1 MQIGVFAKSFEG
13 DRPATVLA
21 ASRDAGFST
30 VQYNMACS
38 GLGSLPGTISEDTA
52 REVREASAGTGIGIA
67 AISATYNITDPDPE
81 RLAAGRRAFCGPQ
94 AKFSALHHAEHGPI
108 SCQGRAR
115 S

>member
-38 GLGSLPGTISEDTA
+38 GLGSLPGTISEDAA
-52 REVREASAGTGIGIA
+52 RGSARGQ
-67 AISATYNITDPDPE
+67 
-81 RLAAGRRAFCGPQ
+81 RRDRDRHRRHICH
-94 AKFSALHHAEHGPI
+94 L
-108 SCQGRAR
+108 
-115 S
+115 